1 MYELQFFQDIIF
13 LAANELAFRGSYDKE
28 SHADTGLFEK
38 LFEHTKANNE
48 HLSKWEKHMP
58 HHYTYRSPE
67 IQNQLIDILAS
78 IVREI
83 VAEEIMDADVPY
95 FTLLEDGTKDK
106 KNNECVSLAARYVR
120 HGQVHESII
129 SMETFA
135 ELHAE
140 YFAKQTLKILEDNGI
155 NKERM
160 LR

>member
-1 MYELQFFQDIIF
+1 MAE
-13 LAANELAFRGSYDKE
+13 NELPFRGSYEKE
-28 SHADTGLFEK
+28 NHADSGLFEK

-48 HLSKWEKHMP
+48 NLCKWEKHMP
-58 HHYTYRSPE
+58 HHFTYRSPD
-67 IQNQLIDILAS
+67 IQNQIIGILAS
-78 IVREI
+78 MVRES
-83 VAEEIMDADVPY
+83 VAKEIMDSDVPY

-106 KNNECVSLAARYVR
+106 KNNECVSIAARYVR
-120 HGQVHESII
+120 HGQIHESLI
-129 SMETFA
+129 SMETYA